1 MPGSEDVTSRD
12 ILRLL
17 QPCVL
22 QTHSLRATMGTY
34 EIYRVY
40 ISHVPEIYHFSDAVG
55 LRIRNSNNFSD
66 VVGLGVKNGGA
77 VIGSRLNSDASS
89 EVFLLL

>member
-40 ISHVPEIYHFSDAVG
+40 ISHVPEIYHFSD
-55 LRIRNSNNFSD
+55 

-77 VIGSRLNSDASS
+77 VIGSRLNSDASL